1 MAHLFCHNI
10 NHFIFPGTNLAQAM
24 FLPFLVIKYQFYTF
38 QPLNEGAPC
47 MDKDKEYGS
56 GSIEMNLTKSFKKKE
71 QDDFILKG

>member
-1 MAHLFCHNI
+1 
-10 NHFIFPGTNLAQAM
+10 M